1 MTEQNSDFLVDAR
14 PVKEGKDPLSEGNTL
29 VVADDGHYELLESS
43 EDVRKAEKL
52 LPKKTPHSTH
62 PQNVQLEVP
71 KHRQVKNKSELELAE
86 TVKKSKRTG
95 R

>member
-1 MTEQNSDFLVDAR
+1 MSKQDLDFLVDAR

-29 VVADDGHYELLESS
+29 VVAGDKHYELLESS

-52 LPKKTPHSTH
+52 LPKRDSRSSH
-62 PQNVQLEVP
+62 PQNVQVNMP
-71 KHRQVKNKSELELAE
+71 KVRSVKNKSKEEIAE
-86 TVKKSKRTG
+86 VIKKSKRTG